1 MPKQLSDP
9 KAQQAVTEPEPTER
23 ESRLREVSPGRL
35 ALEGALTLNT
45 VPTLARQGARLLKAL
60 QSKAGNEPIRVE
72 IDLSGIDRSSSAGIA
87 LLLDWVDQA
96 SRDGISLHF
105 QHWPEALVRIAIFSN
120 VEGLLGIEAAQH
132 G

>member
-9 KAQQAVTEPEPTER
+9 KARQATTEPGPTER
-23 ESRLREVSPGRL
+23 ESRLREVGPGRL
-35 ALEGALTLNT
+35 ALEGPLTLST
-45 VPTLARQGARLLKAL
+45 VPTLGRQGTRLLKAM
-60 QSKAGNEPIRVE
+60 QPKAGAAPIRVE
-72 IDLSGIDRSSSAGIA
+72 IDLGGINRSSSAGIA

-96 SRDGISLHF
+96 RRDGINLRF

-120 VEGLLGIEAAQH
+120 VEGLLGIEAAAH